1 MNISRIKSII
11 GGNLMQTILV
21 LDEKNYT
28 EDMTVFERFVVR
40 ALIQKNGLFAM
51 QQGSKGEY
59 KIPGGG
65 IDAGESIEQALARE
79 VQEETG
85 LVIKPE
91 SIKELGEILELRR
104 DIFDGNKKY
113 IAHSLHYSCEIEDET
128 VETSMTESEKQR
140 GFHLAW
146 ADIDTIIEANERLM
160 TEKWQ
165 FRDVEFLKWYKEH
178 VLK

>member
-1 MNISRIKSII
+1 MR
-11 GGNLMQTILV
+11 TILV

-28 EDMTVFERFVVR
+28 DGMPVMERFGVR
-40 ALIQKNGLFAM
+40 AIIQKEGLFAM
-51 QQGSKGEY
+51 QQSKNGEY

-65 IDAGESIEQALARE
+65 MDKGETIMQALVRE

-85 LVIKPE
+85 LIVKPE
-91 SIKELGEILELRR
+91 SIKELGEILEVRR

-113 IAHSLHYSCEIEDET
+113 IAHSLHFSCEVEEEI
-128 VETSMTESEKQR
+128 VETAMTESEKAR

-146 ADIDTIIEANERLM
+146 ADIDTIIEANESLM

-165 FRDVEFLKWYKEH
+165 FRDVEFLKWYKENI
-178 VLK
+178 LEGE

>member
-1 MNISRIKSII
+1 MR
-11 GGNLMQTILV
+11 TILV

-28 EDMTVFERFVVR
+28 DDMPVLERFGVR
-40 ALIQKNGLFAM
+40 ALIQRDGLFAM

-65 IDAGESIEQALARE
+65 MDEGETIAEALVRE

-85 LVIKPE
+85 LVIIPE
-91 SIKELGEILELRR
+91 SIKELGEILEVRK
-104 DIFDGNKKY
+104 DIFDETKKY
-113 IAHSLHYSCEIEDET
+113 IAHSMHFSCEVEEEI
-128 VETSMTESEKQR
+128 VETAMTESEKAR

-146 ADIDTIIEANERLM
+146 ADIDTIIETNEKVM

-165 FRDVEFLKWYKEH
+165 FRDVEFLKWYRAN
-178 VLK
+178 VL

>member
-1 MNISRIKSII
+1 MR
-11 GGNLMQTILV
+11 TILV

-28 EDMTVFERFVVR
+28 DDMPVLERFGVR
-40 ALIQKNGLFAM
+40 ALIQRDGLFAM

-65 IDAGESIEQALARE
+65 MDDGETIAEALARE

-85 LVIKPE
+85 LVIIPE
-91 SIKELGEILELRR
+91 SIKELGEILEVRK
-104 DIFDGNKKY
+104 DIFDETKKY
-113 IAHSLHYSCEIEDET
+113 IAHSMHFSCEVEEEI
-128 VETSMTESEKQR
+128 VETAMTESEKAR

-146 ADIDTIIEANERLM
+146 ADIDTIIETNEKVM

-165 FRDVEFLKWYKEH
+165 FRDVEFLKWYRAN
-178 VLK
+178 VL